1 MNSAVFKIEFDRLY
15 VPLCMY
21 SLRILNIREE
31 AEDVVQ
37 QCFTAV
43 WQILRNGEEISN
55 LKGYLYRSVRNR
67 SLKRSQ
73 ELNSELT
80 ECIENIS
87 ENVSEEDIDTS
98 ERDAKL
104 WNAIDRLPEKCREV
118 FLLSKR
124 DGLSH
129 KEIAERMDISVK
141 TVENQMTKAFSRL
154 REALDNSAGKVFF
167 LPFL

>member
-87 ENVSEEDIDTS
+87 ENVS
-98 ERDAKL
+98 
-104 WNAIDRLPEKCREV
+104 
-118 FLLSKR
+118 
-124 DGLSH
+124 
-129 KEIAERMDISVK
+129 
-141 TVENQMTKAFSRL
+141 
-154 REALDNSAGKVFF
+154 
-167 LPFL
+167 